1 MELSILNMAGAAT
14 GKKIVLSDAVFA
26 IEPNDHAIYLDVKQF
41 LANNRQG
48 TAKAKQRSEN
58 AHSTRKLGRQK
69 GGGGARPGDLKSPV
83 RVGGG
88 TIFGPVPRDYSFKLN
103 HKVKQLARRSALSL
117 RAQQEQIIVLDALN
131 FDAPKTKAML
141 EVMNNLKI
149 NGKKVLF
156 VLSENNMDVLKSAR
170 NIQRT
175 NVVTVNELNTY
186 AIMNSNAVVMT
197 EAAVAGIEAILIA
210 KEA

>member
-1 MELSILNMAGAAT
+1 MEISILNQAGEKT
-14 GKKIVLSDAVFA
+14 GKKIKLNDEIFG

-117 RAQQEQIIVLDALN
+117 RAKQDQLIVLDTLA
-131 FDAPKTKAML
+131 FEAPKTKAMVDVL
-141 EVMNNLKI
+141 AKLNI
-149 NGKKVLF
+149 TGKKVLF
-156 VLSENNMDVLKSAR
+156 VLPENNDVVLKSAR
-170 NIQRT
+170 NLERT
-175 NVVTVNELNTY
+175 NVVTVGELNTY
-186 AIMNSNAVVMT
+186 AIMNSNALVLLKDSVK
-197 EAAVAGIEAILIA
+197 AIEETLA
-210 KEA
+210 

>member
-1 MELSILNMAGAAT
+1 MEISILNQAGEKT
-14 GKKIVLSDAVFA
+14 GKKIKLNDEIFG

-103 HKVKQLARRSALSL
+103 KKVKQLARRSALSL
-117 RAQQEQIIVLDALN
+117 RAKQDQLIVLDTLA
-131 FDAPKTKAML
+131 FEAPKTKAMV
-141 EVMNNLKI
+141 EVLAKLNVT
-149 NGKKVLF
+149 GKKVLF
-156 VLSENNMDVLKSAR
+156 VLPENNEVVLKSAR
-170 NIQRT
+170 NIERT

-186 AIMNSNAVVMT
+186 AIMNSNALVLLKDSVK
-197 EAAVAGIEAILIA
+197 AIEETLA
-210 KEA
+210 

>member
-1 MELSILNMAGAAT
+1 MELSILNMAGQAT
-14 GKKIVLSDAVFA
+14 GKKVVLNDAIFG
-26 IEPNDHAIYLDVKQF
+26 IEPNDHAIYLDVKQY

-103 HKVKQLARRSALSL
+103 KKIKQLARRSALSL
-117 RAQQEQIIVLDALN
+117 RAKNEQIIVLDALQ
-131 FDAPKTKAML
+131 FEAPKTKAML
-141 EVMNNLKI
+141 AVLDALKV

-156 VLSENNMDVLKSAR
+156 VVAESNANVLKSAA

-175 NVVTVNELNTY
+175 NVVNVNELNTY
-186 AIMNSNAVVMT
+186 AIMNANAVVFV
-197 EAAVAGIEAILIA
+197 EGAVAKLEENLNA
-210 KEA
+210 

>member
-1 MELSILNMAGAAT
+1 MELSILNMAGENT
-14 GKKIVLSDAVFA
+14 GKKIKLNDAIFA

-41 LANNRQG
+41 LADNRQG

-103 HKVKQLARRSALSL
+103 KKVKQLARRSALST
-117 RAQQEQIIVLDALN
+117 RAKNDQIIVLDTLA
-131 FDAPKTKAML
+131 FEAPKTKAMV
-141 EVMNNLKI
+141 EVLNNLKI
-149 NGKKVLF
+149 AGKKVLF
-156 VLSENNMDVLKSAR
+156 VMPQTVTEVIKSAR
-170 NIQRT
+170 NIERT
-175 NVVTVNELNTY
+175 KVTTTGELNTY
-186 AIMNSNAVVMT
+186 AIMNANVIVFVQDA
-197 EAAVAGIEAILIA
+197 IA
-210 KEA
+210 KLEETFNV

>member
-1 MELSILNMAGAAT
+1 MELSILNMAGKET
-14 GKKIVLSDAVFA
+14 GKKIVLNDAIFG
-26 IEPNDHAIYLDVKQF
+26 IEPNDHAIYLDVKQY

-88 TIFGPVPRDYSFKLN
+88 TIFGPVPRDYGFKLN
-103 HKVKQLARRSALSL
+103 KKVKQLARRSALSL
-117 RAQQEQIIVLDALN
+117 RAQNGQIVVVDALQ
-131 FDAPKTKAML
+131 FEAPKTKAMI
-141 EVMNNLKI
+141 EVMNNLQVA
-149 NGKKVLF
+149 GKKVLF
-156 VLSENNMDVLKSAR
+156 VLPENNYNVLKSAS
-170 NIQRT
+170 NIERT

-186 AIMNSNAVVMT
+186 AIMNSSAVVLV
-197 EAAVAGIEAILIA
+197 ESAVAAIEATLA
-210 KEA
+210 

>member
-1 MELSILNMAGAAT
+1 MELSILNMAGQEN
-14 GKKIVLSDAVFA
+14 GKKIALNDAIFA

-88 TIFGPVPRDYSFKLN
+88 TIFGPVPRSYDFKLN
-103 HKVKQLARRSALSL
+103 RKVKQLARKSALSL
-117 RAQQEQIIVLDALN
+117 RASQGNILVLDALN
-131 FDAPKTKAML
+131 FEAPKTKAMI
-141 EVMNNLKI
+141 EVLNNLKVA
-149 NGKKVLF
+149 GQKVLF
-156 VLSENNMDVLKSAR
+156 VVNDANVNARKSAA

-175 NVVTVNELNTY
+175 NVVNVNELNTY
-186 AIMNSNAVVMT
+186 TIMNANVVVLT
-197 EAAVAGIEAILIA
+197 EASAAAIEATFNA
-210 KEA
+210 

>member
-1 MELSILNMAGAAT
+1 MELSILNMAGQET
-14 GKKIVLSDAVFA
+14 GKKIALNDAIFA

-88 TIFGPVPRDYSFKLN
+88 TIFGPVPRSYDFNLN
-103 HKVKQLARRSALSL
+103 RKVKQLARKSALSL
-117 RAQQEQIIVLDALN
+117 RASQGNILVLDALN
-131 FDAPKTKAML
+131 FEAPKTKAMI
-141 EVMNNLKI
+141 EVLNNLKVA
-149 NGKKVLF
+149 GQKVLF
-156 VLSENNMDVLKSAR
+156 VVNDANVNARKSAA

-175 NVVTVNELNTY
+175 NVVNVNELNTY
-186 AIMNSNAVVMT
+186 TIMNANVVVLT
-197 EAAVAGIEAILIA
+197 EASAAAIEATFNA
-210 KEA
+210 

>member
-1 MELSILNMAGAAT
+1 MEISILNQAGEKT
-14 GKKIVLSDAVFA
+14 GKKIKLNDEIFG

-88 TIFGPVPRDYSFKLN
+88 TIFGPVPRDFSFKLN
-103 HKVKQLARRSALSL
+103 KKVKQLARRSALSL
-117 RAQQEQIIVLDALN
+117 RAKQDQLIVLDNLA
-131 FDAPKTKAML
+131 FEAPKTKTMVDVLAKL
-141 EVMNNLKI
+141 NVT
-149 NGKKVLF
+149 GKKVLF
-156 VLSENNMDVLKSAR
+156 VLPENNDVVIKSAR
-170 NIQRT
+170 NIERT

-186 AIMNSNAVVMT
+186 AIMNSNALILLKDSVK
-197 EAAVAGIEAILIA
+197 AIEETLA
-210 KEA
+210 

>member
-1 MELSILNMAGAAT
+1 MELSILNMAGKET
-14 GKKIVLSDAVFA
+14 GKKIVLNDAIFG
-26 IEPNDHAIYLDVKQF
+26 IEPNDHAIYLDVKQY

-88 TIFGPVPRDYSFKLN
+88 TIFGPVPRDYGFKLN
-103 HKVKQLARRSALSL
+103 KKVKQLARRSALST
-117 RAQQEQIIVLDALN
+117 RAAAGQIIVLDALQ
-131 FDAPKTKAML
+131 FEAPKTKAMI
-141 EVMNNLKI
+141 EVMNNLQVA
-149 NGKKVLF
+149 GKKVLF
-156 VLSENNMDVLKSAR
+156 VLAENNYNVLKSAS
-170 NIQRT
+170 NIERT

-186 AIMNSNAVVMT
+186 AIMNSSAVVLV
-197 EAAVAGIEAILIA
+197 ENALAAIEATLA
-210 KEA
+210 

>member
-1 MELSILNMAGAAT
+1 MELSILNMAGKET
-14 GKKIVLSDAVFA
+14 GKKIVLNDAIFG
-26 IEPNDHAIYLDVKQF
+26 IEPNDHAIYLDVKQY

-88 TIFGPVPRDYSFKLN
+88 TIFGPVPRDYGFKLN
-103 HKVKQLARRSALSL
+103 KKVKQLARRSALST
-117 RAQQEQIIVLDALN
+117 RAAAGQIIVLDTLQ
-131 FDAPKTKAML
+131 FEAPKTKAMI
-141 EVMNNLKI
+141 EVMNKLQVA
-149 NGKKVLF
+149 GKKVLF
-156 VLSENNMDVLKSAR
+156 VLAENNYNVLKSAS
-170 NIQRT
+170 NIERT

-186 AIMNSNAVVMT
+186 AIMNSSAVVLV
-197 EAAVAGIEAILIA
+197 ESALAAIEATLA
-210 KEA
+210 

>member
-1 MELSILNMAGAAT
+1 MELSILNMAGKET
-14 GKKIVLSDAVFA
+14 GKKIVLNDAIFG
-26 IEPNDHAIYLDVKQF
+26 IEPNDHAIYLDVKQY

-88 TIFGPVPRDYSFKLN
+88 TIFGPVPRDYGFKLN
-103 HKVKQLARRSALSL
+103 KKVKQLARRSALST
-117 RAQQEQIIVLDALN
+117 RAAAGQVIVLDALQ
-131 FDAPKTKAML
+131 FEAPKTKAMI
-141 EVMNNLKI
+141 EVMNNLQVA
-149 NGKKVLF
+149 GKKVLF
-156 VLSENNMDVLKSAR
+156 VLAENNYNVLKSAS
-170 NIQRT
+170 NIERT

-186 AIMNSNAVVMT
+186 AIMNSSAVVLV
-197 EAAVAGIEAILIA
+197 EGALAAIEATLA
-210 KEA
+210 

>member
-14 GKKIVLSDAVFA
+14 GKKIVLDDAIFA

-41 LANNRQG
+41 LADNRQG

-88 TIFGPVPRDYSFKLN
+88 TIFGPVPRSYDFKLN
-103 HKVKQLARRSALSL
+103 KKVKQLARKSALSQ
-117 RAQQEQIIVLDALN
+117 RATAGNLIVLDALT
-131 FDAPKTKAML
+131 FEAPKTKAMIATL
-141 EVMNNLKI
+141 QALKVAD
-149 NGKKVLF
+149 KKVLF
-156 VLSENNMDVLKSAR
+156 VTNDINTNAIKSAA
-170 NIQRT
+170 NLEKAA
-175 NVVTVNELNTY
+175 VVNVNELNTY
-186 AIMNSNAVVMT
+186 AIMNANVLVFVQDAVETLTKIFNA
-197 EAAVAGIEAILIA
+197 
-210 KEA
+210 

>member
-1 MELSILNMAGAAT
+1 MELSILNMAGKET
-14 GKKIVLSDAVFA
+14 GKKIVLNDAIFG
-26 IEPNDHAIYLDVKQF
+26 IEPNDHAIYLDVKQY

-88 TIFGPVPRDYSFKLN
+88 TIFGPVPRDYGFKLN
-103 HKVKQLARRSALSL
+103 KKVKQLARRSALST
-117 RAQQEQIIVLDALN
+117 RAAAGQIIVLDALQ
-131 FDAPKTKAML
+131 FEAPKTKAMI
-141 EVMNNLKI
+141 EVMNNLQVA
-149 NGKKVLF
+149 GKKVLF
-156 VLSENNMDVLKSAR
+156 VLAENNYNVLKSAS
-170 NIQRT
+170 NIERT

-186 AIMNSNAVVMT
+186 AIMNSSAVVLV
-197 EAAVAGIEAILIA
+197 ESALAAIEATLA
-210 KEA
+210 

>member
-1 MELSILNMAGAAT
+1 MNQAGQET
-14 GKKIVLSDAVFA
+14 GKKIVLNDAIFG

-69 GGGGARPGDLKSPV
+69 GGGGARPGDAKSPV

-103 HKVKQLARRSALSL
+103 KKIKQLARRSALSM
-117 RAQQEQIIVLDALN
+117 RAQNNEIIVLDNLQ
-131 FDAPKTKAML
+131 FDAPKTKAMI
-141 EVMNNLKI
+141 EVLNNLKVT
-149 NGKKVLF
+149 GKKVLI
-156 VLSENNMDVLKSAR
+156 VLPEGNTNVLKSAN

-175 NVVTVNELNTY
+175 AVTTVGELNTY
-186 AIMNSNAVVMT
+186 AVMNANASILL
-197 EAAVAGIEAILIA
+197 EGAVKGIENTFNL
-210 KEA
+210 

>member
-1 MELSILNMAGAAT
+1 MELSILNQAGKET
-14 GKKIVLSDAVFA
+14 GKKVVLNDAIFA

-88 TIFGPVPRDYSFKLN
+88 TIFGPVPRDFSFKLN
-103 HKVKQLARRSALSL
+103 KKVKQLARRSALSL
-117 RAQQEQIIVLDALN
+117 RASQNELIVLDN
-131 FDAPKTKAML
+131 IDFEAPKTKAMV
-141 EVMNNLKI
+141 EVLNNLKVAD
-149 NGKKVLF
+149 KKV
-156 VLSENNMDVLKSAR
+156 VIITAEPQANVIRSAA
-170 NIQRT
+170 NLQKV
-175 NVVTVNELNTY
+175 NVTTAGELNTY
-186 AIMNSNAVVMT
+186 AIMNATTVVFTEGALEAVSAT
-197 EAAVAGIEAILIA
+197 LA
-210 KEA
+210 

>member
-1 MELSILNMAGAAT
+1 MELSILNMAGQET
-14 GKKIVLSDAVFA
+14 GKKIALNDAIFA

-88 TIFGPVPRDYSFKLN
+88 TIFGPVPRSYDFKLN
-103 HKVKQLARRSALSL
+103 RKVKQLARKSALSL
-117 RAQQEQIIVLDALN
+117 RASQGNIFVLDALN
-131 FDAPKTKAML
+131 FEAPKTKAMI
-141 EVMNNLKI
+141 EVLNNLKVA
-149 NGKKVLF
+149 GQKVLF
-156 VLSENNMDVLKSAR
+156 VVNDANVNARKSAA

-175 NVVTVNELNTY
+175 NVVNVNELNTY
-186 AIMNSNAVVMT
+186 TIMNANVVVLT
-197 EAAVAGIEAILIA
+197 EASAAAIEATFNA
-210 KEA
+210 

>member
-1 MELSILNMAGAAT
+1 MELSILNQAGVAT
-14 GKKIVLSDAVFA
+14 GKKIQLNDEIFG

-103 HKVKQLARRSALSL
+103 RKVKQLARRSALSL
-117 RAQQEQIIVLDALN
+117 RAKNGQIIVLDALN
-131 FDAPKTKAML
+131 FDAPKTKAMV
-141 EVMNNLKI
+141 EVLAKLNVT
-149 NGKKVLF
+149 GKKVLF
-156 VLSENNMDVLKSAR
+156 VLPENNATVLKSAN

-175 NVVTVNELNTY
+175 NVTTVNELNTY
-186 AIMNSNAVVMT
+186 AIMNSNAVVLL
-197 EAAVAGIEAILIA
+197 ESAVPAIEATFNA
-210 KEA
+210 

>member
-1 MELSILNMAGAAT
+1 MELSILNMAGQET
-14 GKKIVLSDAVFA
+14 GKKIALNDAIFA

-83 RVGGG
+83 RVCGG
-88 TIFGPVPRDYSFKLN
+88 TIFGPVPRSYDFKLN
-103 HKVKQLARRSALSL
+103 RKVKQLARKSALSL
-117 RAQQEQIIVLDALN
+117 RASQGNILVLDALS
-131 FDAPKTKAML
+131 FEAPKTKAMI
-141 EVMNNLKI
+141 EVLNNLKVA
-149 NGKKVLF
+149 GQKVLF
-156 VLSENNMDVLKSAR
+156 VVNDANVNARKSAA

-175 NVVTVNELNTY
+175 NVVNVNELNTY
-186 AIMNSNAVVMT
+186 TIMNANVVVLT
-197 EAAVAGIEAILIA
+197 EASAAAIEATFNA
-210 KEA
+210 

>member
-1 MELSILNMAGAAT
+1 MEISILNQAGQAT
-14 GKKIVLSDAVFA
+14 GKKIKLNDAVFA

-103 HKVKQLARRSALSL
+103 KKVKQLARRSALSL
-117 RAQQEQIIVLDALN
+117 RAKQDQIIVLDALS
-131 FDAPKTKAML
+131 FEAPKTKAMI
-141 EVMNNLKI
+141 EVLNNLKVA
-149 NGKKVLF
+149 GKKVLF
-156 VLSENNMDVLKSAR
+156 VLPEGNENVLKSAN
-170 NIQRT
+170 NIERT
-175 NVVTVNELNTY
+175 NVITVNELNTY
-186 AIMNSNAVVMT
+186 AIMNSNALVLL
-197 EAAVAGIEAILIA
+197 EGAVPAIEATLA
-210 KEA
+210 

>member
-1 MELSILNMAGAAT
+1 MELSILNMAGQET
-14 GKKIVLSDAVFA
+14 GKKIALNDAIFA

-88 TIFGPVPRDYSFKLN
+88 TIFGPVPRSYDFKLN
-103 HKVKQLARRSALSL
+103 RKVKPLARKSALSL
-117 RAQQEQIIVLDALN
+117 RASQGNILVLDALN
-131 FDAPKTKAML
+131 FEAPKTKAMI
-141 EVMNNLKI
+141 EVLNNLKVA
-149 NGKKVLF
+149 GQKVLF
-156 VLSENNMDVLKSAR
+156 VVNDANVNARKSAA

-175 NVVTVNELNTY
+175 NVVNVNELNTY
-186 AIMNSNAVVMT
+186 TIMNANVVVLT
-197 EAAVAGIEAILIA
+197 EASAAAIEATFNA
-210 KEA
+210 

>member
-1 MELSILNMAGAAT
+1 MEISILNQAGEKT
-14 GKKIVLSDAVFA
+14 GKKIKLNDEIFG

-117 RAQQEQIIVLDALN
+117 RAKQNQLIVLDTLA
-131 FDAPKTKAML
+131 FEAPKTKAMVDVL
-141 EVMNNLKI
+141 AKLNI
-149 NGKKVLF
+149 TGKKVLF
-156 VLSENNMDVLKSAR
+156 VLPENNDVVLKSAR
-170 NIQRT
+170 NLERT
-175 NVVTVNELNTY
+175 NVVTVGELNTY
-186 AIMNSNAVVMT
+186 AIMNSNALVLLKDSVK
-197 EAAVAGIEAILIA
+197 AIEETLA
-210 KEA
+210 

>member
-1 MELSILNMAGAAT
+1 MELSILNMAGKET
-14 GKKIVLSDAVFA
+14 GKKVVLNDAIFG
-26 IEPNDHAIYLDVKQF
+26 IEPNDHAIYLDVKQY

-88 TIFGPVPRDYSFKLN
+88 TIFGPVPRDYGFKLN
-103 HKVKQLARRSALSL
+103 KKVKQLARRSALSL
-117 RAQQEQIIVLDALN
+117 RAQNGQIVVVDALQ
-131 FDAPKTKAML
+131 FEAPKTKAMI
-141 EVMNNLKI
+141 EVMNNLQVA
-149 NGKKVLF
+149 GKKVLF
-156 VLSENNMDVLKSAR
+156 VLPENNYNVLKSAS
-170 NIQRT
+170 NIERT

-186 AIMNSNAVVMT
+186 AIMNSSAVVLV
-197 EAAVAGIEAILIA
+197 ESAVAAIEATLA
-210 KEA
+210 

>member
-1 MELSILNMAGAAT
+1 MELSILNMAGQET
-14 GKKIVLSDAVFA
+14 GKKIVLNDAIFG
-26 IEPNDHAIYLDVKQF
+26 IEPNDHAIYLDVKQY

-88 TIFGPVPRDYSFKLN
+88 TIFGPVPRDYGFKLN
-103 HKVKQLARRSALSL
+103 KKVKQLARRSALST
-117 RAQQEQIIVLDALN
+117 RAAAGQIIVLDALQ
-131 FDAPKTKAML
+131 FEAPKTKAMI
-141 EVMNNLKI
+141 EVMNNI
-149 NGKKVLF
+149 QVAGKKVLF
-156 VLSENNMDVLKSAR
+156 VLAENNYNVLKSAS
-170 NIQRT
+170 NIERT

-186 AIMNSNAVVMT
+186 AIMNSSAVVLVENAVAAL
-197 EAAVAGIEAILIA
+197 EATLA
-210 KEA
+210 

>member
-1 MELSILNMAGAAT
+1 MELSILNMAGQET
-14 GKKIVLSDAVFA
+14 GKKIALNDAIFA

-88 TIFGPVPRDYSFKLN
+88 TIFGPVPRSYDFKLN
-103 HKVKQLARRSALSL
+103 RKVKQLARKSALSL
-117 RAQQEQIIVLDALN
+117 RASQGNILVLDALN
-131 FDAPKTKAML
+131 FEAPQTKAMI
-141 EVMNNLKI
+141 EVLNNLKVA
-149 NGKKVLF
+149 GQKVLF
-156 VLSENNMDVLKSAR
+156 VVNDANVNARKSAA

-175 NVVTVNELNTY
+175 NVVNVNELNTY
-186 AIMNSNAVVMT
+186 TIMNANVVVLT
-197 EAAVAGIEAILIA
+197 EASAAAIEATFNA
-210 KEA
+210 

>member
-1 MELSILNMAGAAT
+1 MELSILNMAGKET
-14 GKKIVLSDAVFA
+14 GKKIVLNDAIFG
-26 IEPNDHAIYLDVKQF
+26 IEPNDHAIYLDVKQY

-88 TIFGPVPRDYSFKLN
+88 TIFGPVPRDYGFKLN
-103 HKVKQLARRSALSL
+103 KKVKQLARRSALST
-117 RAQQEQIIVLDALN
+117 RAVAGQIVVLDTLQ
-131 FDAPKTKAML
+131 FDAPKTKAMI
-141 EVMNNLKI
+141 EVMNNI
-149 NGKKVLF
+149 QVAGKKVLF
-156 VLSENNMDVLKSAR
+156 VLAENNYNVLKSAS
-170 NIQRT
+170 NIERT

-186 AIMNSNAVVMT
+186 AIMNSSAVVLV
-197 EAAVAGIEAILIA
+197 ESAVAAIEATLA
-210 KEA
+210 

>member
-1 MELSILNMAGAAT
+1 MELSILNMAGKET
-14 GKKIVLSDAVFA
+14 GKKIVLNDAIFG
-26 IEPNDHAIYLDVKQF
+26 IEPNDHAIYLDVKQY

-88 TIFGPVPRDYSFKLN
+88 TIFGPVPRDYGFKLN
-103 HKVKQLARRSALSL
+103 KKVKQLARRSALST
-117 RAQQEQIIVLDALN
+117 RAAAGQIIVLDALQ
-131 FDAPKTKAML
+131 FEAPKTKAMI
-141 EVMNNLKI
+141 EVMNNI
-149 NGKKVLF
+149 QVAGKKVLF
-156 VLSENNMDVLKSAR
+156 VLAENNYNVLKSAS
-170 NIQRT
+170 NIERT

-186 AIMNSNAVVMT
+186 AIMNSSAVVLVENAVAAL
-197 EAAVAGIEAILIA
+197 EATLA
-210 KEA
+210 